1 MQLVSAFSRPQT
13 VPAVPKAAPKK
24 ALWILNS
31 WRDLILYV
39 GTPLFLVPMFLLA
52 QARWSAQDIYVFVA
66 AFGAMGHHLP
76 GMIRAYGDR
85 ALFERFR
92 WRFIF
97 APIFLLS
104 VCVAFYWWD
113 LKGIILIVFFW
124 GVWHGMMQTY
134 GFCRIYVAKTGSFAA
149 LTRRLDFATCATWF
163 AAAVLLSPPRMTDTL
178 ETYYASGGPFIPPSL
193 LRNGQQ
199 VVLAVAI
206 VVSILFLFNFSRM
219 WAEGKRPN
227 PVKLA
232 LLATTIAFWWYCNN
246 GVTNI
251 LAGIALFE
259 VYHDVQYLS
268 LVWIYNR
275 SRVEKD
281 NSIGGFMR
289 FVFRRSGSLVGLYVG
304 LVFAYGSLAYINTQ
318 LEIETV
324 KRVLTGVV
332 AASGLLH
339 FYYDGFI
346 WKVRDR
352 STRENL
358 GLAAGKAAAARREIL
373 PIGLLHGLKWVGV
386 FVIPLGALWIGQ
398 THSKTPE
405 VEQTARI
412 ASDLPDS
419 ARAHWKYGYSLH
431 KADRLDEAAEQYRIA
446 LRLNPNEKEVHF
458 GLGQILAAQSQ
469 LSEARSEL
477 EEALRSDPRNGEYH
491 SEYGCLLERLG
502 QQDDASAE
510 HLTAIRLAPKT
521 GRNHYEYAMF
531 LFRQGNLDHAIP
543 EFEAAL
549 RHNPKHPETHYHLG
563 RALFVKGDLEGAKIH
578 YLETAR
584 LDPKA
589 PVHSG
594 LGVVYARLGQT
605 SEAIAQFKEAL
616 RLRPDD
622 TEAAENLRFVLATE
636 MRGGST
642 PRLKPHR
649 P

>member
-1 MQLVSAFSRPQT
+1 MQQVTAFSRAQT
-13 VPAVPKAAPKK
+13 VPAVPSAAPKK
-24 ALWILNS
+24 TLWILSS

-52 QARWSAQDIYVFVA
+52 QVRWRAQDIYLFVA

-97 APIFLLS
+97 APIFLVS

-113 LKGIILIVFFW
+113 LKGIVLVVFFW

-134 GFCRIYVAKTGSFAA
+134 GFCRIYDAKTGSFAA

-163 AAAVLLSPPRMTDTL
+163 AAGVLLSPQRMADTL
-178 ETYYASGGPFIPPSL
+178 ETYYASGGPFIQPWL
-193 LRNGQQ
+193 LHNAQQ
-199 VVLAVAI
+199 VMLGGAIAVS
-206 VVSILFLFNFSRM
+206 VLFLFNFSRM

-232 LLATTIAFWWYCNN
+232 LLITSIAFWWYCNN

-259 VYHDVQYLS
+259 VFHDVQYLS

-281 NSIGGFMR
+281 SSIGGFMR
-289 FVFRRSGSLVGLYVG
+289 FVFRRSGSLVGLYIG
-304 LVFAYGSLAYINTQ
+304 LVFAYGSLGYFSSH
-318 LEIETV
+318 LEMETV

-352 STRENL
+352 STREHL
-358 GLAAGKAAAARREIL
+358 GLAGGTVSATSRELL
-373 PIGLLHGLKWVGV
+373 PSWALHGLKWVGV

-398 THSKTPE
+398 TRSKPPE
-405 VEQTARI
+405 VEQKARMV
-412 ASDLPDS
+412 SDLPNS
-419 ARAHWKYGYSLH
+419 ARAHWMYGLALD
-431 KADRLDEAAEQYRIA
+431 KADRLDESAEQYRLA
-446 LRLNPNEKEVHF
+446 LRLNPNEKEVHYH
-458 GLGQILAAQSQ
+458 LGQVLVAQSQ
-469 LSEARSEL
+469 LSEGRSEL
-477 EEALRSDPRNGEYH
+477 EEALRSDPRNGEVH
-491 SEYGCLLERLG
+491 SEYGYLLARLG
-502 QQDDASAE
+502 QKDEAGAQLEMA
-510 HLTAIRLAPKT
+510 TRLAPKS
-521 GRNHYEYAMF
+521 GRAHYDYAMF
-531 LFRQGNLDHAIP
+531 LLNEGKIDQAIT
-543 EFEAAL
+543 EFQTAL
-549 RHNPKHPETHYHLG
+549 KHNPNHPEAHYHLG
-563 RALFVKGDLEGAKIH
+563 RALFVKGNFEGAKLH

-589 PVHSG
+589 PVHSA
-594 LGVVYARLGQT
+594 LGAAYFRLGQT

-616 RLRPDD
+616 RLNPDD
-622 TEAAENLRFVLATE
+622 AEAAENLRFVLARDTQ
-636 MRGGST
+636 GNST
-642 PRLKPHR
+642 PH
-649 P
+649 

>member
-13 VPAVPKAAPKK
+13 VPAVPKSAPKK
-24 ALWILNS
+24 TLWILNS

-92 WRFIF
+92 WRFIC
-97 APIFLLS
+97 APIFLLA

-134 GFCRIYVAKTGSFAA
+134 GFCRIYDAKTGSFAA

-163 AAAVLLSPPRMTDTL
+163 AAAVLLSPQRMTDTL
-178 ETYYASGGPFIPPSL
+178 ETYYASGGPFIPPWL
-193 LRNGQQ
+193 LHTAQQ
-199 VVLAVAI
+199 VVLAIAIAVA
-206 VVSILFLFNFSRM
+206 VLFLFNFSRM

-281 NSIGGFMR
+281 SSIGGFMR
-289 FVFRRSGSLVGLYVG
+289 FIFRRSGSLVGLYVG
-304 LVFAYGSLAYINTQ
+304 LVFAYGSLAYFNAH

-358 GLAAGKAAAARREIL
+358 GLTSGNASAATREIL
-373 PIGLLHGLKWVGV
+373 PTGLLHGLKWVGV
-386 FVIPLGALWIGQ
+386 FVVPLSILWIGQ
-398 THSKTPE
+398 MRTTTPE
-405 VEQTARI
+405 LEQTAWI
-412 ASDLPDS
+412 AAALPDG
-419 ARAHWKYGYSLH
+419 ARAHWKYGYALH
-431 KADRLDEAAEQYRIA
+431 KADRLDEAAEQYRVA
-446 LRLNPNEKEVHF
+446 LRLNPKEKEVHF
-458 GLGQILAAQSQ
+458 GLGQILNSQSQ

-477 EEALRSDPRNGEYH
+477 EEALRSDPRNGEFH
-491 SEYGCLLERLG
+491 SEYGCVLERLG
-502 QQDDASAE
+502 QKDEANAE
-510 HLTAIRLAPKT
+510 HLKAIRLAPKT
-521 GRNHYEYAMF
+521 ARNHYEYAMF
-531 LFRQGNLDHAIP
+531 LFRQDKLDEAIP

-549 RHNPKHPETHYHLG
+549 KHNPNHPEAHYHLG
-563 RALFVKGDLEGAKIH
+563 RALYVKGDYNGAKVH

-594 LGVVYARLGQT
+594 LGAVYFRLGHT

-616 RLRPDD
+616 RLHPDD
-622 TEAAENLRFVLATE
+622 TEAAENLRFVLTTQT
-636 MRGGST
+636 RGDSG
-642 PRLKPHR
+642 PR
-649 P
+649 